1 MKKFRLLLVCAIAM
15 LFMASCNTYTHS
27 MKTPNAFVEYHAED
41 FDLSPAVTGEA
52 TVVRVLGIDWERLF
66 GKEEIGITPSVGTV
80 IPYIGLNIPSGYNG
94 KVYVVL
100 QDHRL
105 QEDWKPSEVP
115 ALYRL
120 KEDPAD
126 EWPEWVQPTGAHDA
140 YAKGAKVTFEGE
152 HYVSLIDANVYSP
165 AAYPAGWQ
173 KQ

>member
-1 MKKFRLLLVCAIAM
+1 MEKEQINELESRKLELQARIAESDRAA
-15 LFMASCNTYTHS
+15 LDYIKASAGFKRAY
-27 MKTPNAFVEYHAED
+27 PQYAED
-41 FDLSPAVTGEA
+41 YAA
-52 TVVRVLGIDWERLF
+52 A
-66 GKEEIGITPSVGTV
+66 KEELDEAEEEIIEIKKDWSFHIGEWVVAGQEI
-80 IPYIGLNIPSGYNG
+80 YYNG